1 MLGTMDELDI
11 SRRVYGLLVKMS
23 GTHVPKVRAWTGEE
37 WGPQDASATIVLNR
51 PGAFRSMLLPPNDL
65 SAAEAYIY
73 DDVDFEGDLYSL
85 LRFGAVLGE
94 ARRGPLV
101 LARLFNLLRKLPEE
115 VNREDAEQ
123 PRFRGLRHSKRR
135 DRAVVTHH
143 YDTGNDFF
151 RLFLGEDMV
160 YSCAHF
166 LSPGDGLEEAQRR
179 KMDLICR
186 KLRLSPGMR
195 LLDVGCG
202 WGALVVH
209 AAQEC
214 GVTATGLTLSGE
226 QAAVARR
233 RIEEAGLQSRVS
245 VEVRDYRDITE
256 KYDAIASVGM
266 VEHVGRK
273 ELRNYFS
280 VLHKALVPGGQ
291 LLNHGIVTR
300 DRKQGRTKPTFV
312 NTYVFPDGE
321 LATVDEVVAAAEDE
335 GFELRDAESLRASY
349 ALTLQRWVSN
359 LERNREQ
366 AVAATSEE
374 LYRVWRLYMA
384 GSSIAFDRAKL
395 GIYQLL
401 LSDPDRPW
409 TYGRSE
415 LLASDDA

>member
-1 MLGTMDELDI
+1 MDELDI
-11 SRRVYGLLVKMS
+11 SRRIYGLLVKTS
-23 GTHVPKVRAWTGEE
+23 GAHVPKMRAWTGEE

-51 PGAFRSMLLPPNDL
+51 PGALRSMLLPPNDL

-94 ARRGPLV
+94 ARRGPVLV
-101 LARLFNLLRKLPEE
+101 ARLLSLLRKLPDE
-115 VNREDAEQ
+115 VNRDDAEQ
-123 PRFRGLRHSKRR
+123 PRFHGSRHSKRR
-135 DRAVVTHH
+135 DRAVVRHH

-151 RLFLGEDMV
+151 RLFLDEDLV

-186 KLRLSPGMR
+186 KLRLAPGMR
-195 LLDVGCG
+195 FLDVGCG

-209 AAQEC
+209 AAQEY

-226 QAAVARR
+226 QAAVARQ
-233 RIEEAGLQSRVS
+233 RIETAGLQSRAS
-245 VEVRDYRDITE
+245 VEVRDYREISE
-256 KYDAIASVGM
+256 EYDAIASIGM

-273 ELRNYFS
+273 ELGNYFS
-280 VLHKALVPGGQ
+280 TLRKAMVPGGQ

-300 DRKQGRTKPTFV
+300 DRKRRRIKPTFV

-321 LATVDEVVAAAEDE
+321 LTTVDEVVGAAEDA

-359 LERNREQ
+359 LEKNRDAAA
-366 AVAATSEE
+366 AVASEE
-374 LYRVWRLYMA
+374 LYRIWRLYMA
-384 GSSIAFDRAKL
+384 GSSIAFDR
-395 GIYQLL
+395 GTISVFQLL

-409 TYGRSE
+409 TYGRSN
-415 LLASDDA
+415 LLAADDA